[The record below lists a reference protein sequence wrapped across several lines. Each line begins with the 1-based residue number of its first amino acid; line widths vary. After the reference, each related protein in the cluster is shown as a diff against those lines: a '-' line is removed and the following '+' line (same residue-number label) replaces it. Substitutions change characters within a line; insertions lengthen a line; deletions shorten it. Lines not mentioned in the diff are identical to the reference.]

1 MKEVIL
7 CKYGE
12 LVLKGANKAHFESML
27 VRRVRARAA
36 RYGNFAVRN
45 VQSTVYV

>member
-36 RYGNFAVRN
+36 RYGNF
-45 VQSTVYV
+45 